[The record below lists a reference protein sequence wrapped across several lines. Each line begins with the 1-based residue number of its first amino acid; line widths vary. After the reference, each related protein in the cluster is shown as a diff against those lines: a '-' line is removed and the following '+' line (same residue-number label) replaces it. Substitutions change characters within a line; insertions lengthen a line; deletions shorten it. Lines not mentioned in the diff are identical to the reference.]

1 MMAFVLIFAG
11 LSGLLGTIADT
22 VGAHVLPAYLSQTSD
37 LQHVLSVWS
46 TAARYQITH
55 ALLLCIFGGLMLY
68 TQAFLKNR
76 MAYFAAVMGAV
87 LSVFG
92 SLVFCVSLYTR
103 VLADSPQVGRFAPIG
118 GMSLMLSWVMLFL
131 VGVLIVCRVCKHRLT

>member
-1 MMAFVLIFAG
+1 MLVFVLIFAG

-22 VGAHVLPAYLSQTSD
+22 IGAHVLPAYLSQTSD
-37 LQHVLSVWS
+37 LQHLLSVWS

-55 ALLLCIFGGLMLY
+55 GLLLCIFGGLMLY

-76 MAYFAAVMGAV
+76 MAYFAAAMGAV

-92 SLVFCVSLYTR
+92 SLVFCVSLYGR
-103 VLADSPQVGRFAPIG
+103 VLADSQQVGRFAPIG
-118 GMSLMLSWVMLFL
+118 GISLMLSWVMLLVVGFL
-131 VGVLIVCRVCKHRLT
+131 IACRVCKHR